1 MGEKDVDKVNIAV
14 CDCTNGEVTLY
25 WKVQLVLGTEEE
37 WVAERHNISNCS
49 WATFKS
55 VREVIL

>member
-1 MGEKDVDKVNIAV
+1 MGATSTEAVGV

-25 WKVQLVLGTEEE
+25 WKIQLILGKEEE
-37 WVAERHNISNCS
+37 WVSERHNISNCS
-49 WATFKS
+49 WATFTS

>member
-1 MGEKDVDKVNIAV
+1 MSEKDIENVNLAL

-25 WKVQLVLGTEEE
+25 WKIQLIQGMEEE
-37 WVAERHNISNCS
+37 WVSEKHDLNNCS